1 MNYYENAVIFSDAL
15 PEEELR
21 AAIEKIK
28 TVIADS
34 GGQILKTD
42 EWGNRKLAYEIDKR
56 KKGFYVFYYLKGP
69 ATLVKKL
76 EELYKVFDPVMKFMV
91 IKLGPKEVKALD
103 ASLQPVPS
111 KTEGEQKTA

>member
-1 MNYYENAVIFSDAL
+1 VNYYENVVIFSDTL

-21 AAIEKIK
+21 AAIERIK
-28 TVIADS
+28 NVALEA

-42 EWGNRKLAYEIDKR
+42 EWGMRKLAYEIEKR

-69 ATLVKKL
+69 ATLVKRL
-76 EELYKVFDPVMKFMV
+76 EEFYKVFDPVKKFMV
-91 IKLGPKEVKALD
+91 IKFGPKEIKALE

-111 KTEGEQKTA
+111 KAEGEQKAG